1 MTPSTVVRVA
11 TRPFRR
17 ARRLLATADPDRSRL
32 RLASTTIVTLAVV
45 AVVLFIGATATGQ
58 VVTAVIPGVI
68 LSMIASMAVREVKP
82 GPRALTIL
90 LLVPVSLASI
100 SLAALLEQWPIV
112 VDAGFVAVAVASVYL
127 RVLGPRGTALGML
140 AFISYFLAVF
150 VRVTP
155 QQLPAVAGAQLV
167 AAGLTILLRLLL
179 APRHGDHDLRRM
191 IAALGYRARRLADAL
206 AQGVEEGGFD
216 ERLRRT
222 TASRLAASS
231 ATASSVEDV
240 LESAGTPVL
249 EGIGNEEL
257 GVRVLD
263 FQLTLERLVE
273 VVQQVLDG
281 PSLTAAERADLRSGL
296 DRFAQSVD
304 GPVRI
309 RRTDWVE
316 AAAAS
321 PPDPAGAHQRLDRI
335 DRILAF
341 GTSAWQGVASQGRD
355 AETASEGGPA
365 GDTMVAE
372 VPHGEEAAESDG
384 GDEPG
389 LAQRFRDVSRQAVQV
404 GLAAA
409 LAIAAGT
416 AISSTRWFWAVIAAF
431 VVYVGTSTR
440 GEILTKGWLRV
451 VGTLGGVVVGVIVA
465 ALVGGNTV
473 LALALIVVCLFAGI
487 YLVSV
492 SSAFMIFFIT
502 TMLALLYGLLGE
514 FSIGLLL
521 TRLTETVAGA
531 VIGVGVA
538 YVVLPTSTR
547 DVARE
552 RMRDYLE
559 VLAEAVTHAVDRL
572 TLQSAD
578 AGGTPGADEARAV
591 RTAFETLRTTAT
603 PITKGLAGIADRS
616 GSRRTMQILAVCE
629 YHCRALLRLADSVP
643 GIART
648 PALRASFKEAATAV
662 RADIE
667 LLATAAG
674 AQTELGRDD
683 SAPQL
688 LDNLEAQTDMASS
701 EHRTRLAAAAAD
713 LRAIDRAVRDRAD
726 EVGLTSFVKAVT
738 PLPATTS
745 STSAH

>member
-1 MTPSTVVRVA
+1 VSPSEVVRVA
-11 TRPFRR
+11 GRPFRR
-17 ARRLLATADPDRSRL
+17 ARRLLATTDPDRSRL
-32 RLASTTIVTLAVV
+32 RLASTTIATLIVV
-45 AVVLFIGATATGQ
+45 AVVLFIGAAATGQ
-58 VVTAVIPGVI
+58 AVTAVIPGVV
-68 LSMIASMAVREVKP
+68 LAMIASMAVREVKP
-82 GPRALTIL
+82 RPRALTIL

-100 SLAALLEQWPIV
+100 SLAAILEQRPFV
-112 VDAGFVAVAVASVYL
+112 VDAVFVAVAVGSVYL

-140 AFISYFLAVF
+140 AFMSYFLAVF

-155 QQLPAVAGAQLV
+155 QQLPVVAAAQLL
-167 AAGLTILLRLLL
+167 ASGLTILIRLLL
-179 APRHGDHDLRRM
+179 TPRHGDHDLRRM
-191 IAALGYRARRLADAL
+191 ISALGYRARRMTDAL
-206 AQGVEEGGFD
+206 VEGIEEGGFD

-222 TASRLAASS
+222 AASRLAASS

-240 LESAGTPVL
+240 LESAEKPVL
-249 EGIGNEEL
+249 DGIGNEEL

-263 FQLTLERLVE
+263 FQLTMERLVE
-273 VVQQVLDG
+273 AVQQVLDG
-281 PSLTAAERADLRSGL
+281 PALTAAERADLTSGL
-296 DRFAQSVD
+296 ERFAHAVD

-309 RRTDWVE
+309 QRAGPVE
-316 AAAAS
+316 AATSS
-321 PPDPAGAHQRLDRI
+321 PTPAGASERLDRI
-335 DRILAF
+335 DRIVSF
-341 GTSAWQGVASQGRD
+341 GTFAWRGVAWRGTD
-355 AETASEGGPA
+355 VGTAPNGDPA
-365 GDTMVAE
+365 GETTVADVSRRE
-372 VPHGEEAAESDG
+372 DAAEGDAA
-384 GDEPG
+384 DEPG

-451 VGTLGGVVVGVIVA
+451 VGTLGGVVVGVVVA

-473 LALALIVVCLFAGI
+473 LALSLIVVCLFAGV

-514 FSIGLLL
+514 FSVGLLL
-521 TRLTETVAGA
+521 TRLAETAAGA

-552 RMRDYLE
+552 RMRDYLA
-559 VLAEAVTHAVDRL
+559 VLAEAVTHAADRL
-572 TLQSAD
+572 ALESASID
-578 AGGTPGADEARAV
+578 EAPGADEARAV
-591 RTAFETLRTTAT
+591 RAAFEALRTAAT

-643 GIART
+643 GIADT
-648 PALRASFKEAATAV
+648 PALRGFFKDAATAV
-662 RADIE
+662 RIDID

-674 AQTELGRDD
+674 ARTESVRHD
-683 SAPQL
+683 SAAQL
-688 LDNLEAQTDMASS
+688 LDALEAHTDMVSLPNRA
-701 EHRTRLAAAAAD
+701 RLEAAAAD
-713 LRAIDRAVRDRAD
+713 LRAIDRAVRDRAN
-726 EVGLTSFVKAVT
+726 ELGLT
-738 PLPATTS
+738 
-745 STSAH
+745 